1 MYEFTKEVQV
11 QVAFG
16 KAFICL
22 LSTIPLWHFDIH
34 FVLDF
39 PGIVAKVWMI
49 PPSSCASFQL
59 IAHFLMLMVLG
70 WG

>member
-1 MYEFTKEVQV
+1 MVVKTSLQWTVLVVCRAQW
-11 QVAFG
+11 
-16 KAFICL
+16 
-22 LSTIPLWHFDIH
+22 LSDTVLHFA
-34 FVLDF
+34 LY
-39 PGIVAKVWMI
+39 PWGIIKKVWMS